1 MLHYLAIPESFACF
15 PLSNPLHESF
25 AMRTNHSSTRSL
37 ALAEFRRITAIPAG
51 ASIEAAFEMAVD
63 TVLANGNHAAAEMLY
78 SRFAAVCESRTIR
91 EESSQRE
98 AVAYAEAVA
107 DNYSSGEPRPAV
119 LGRELLQSAPAWEN
133 LLRRAKPY
141 HAPHGPALRNTYASE
156 VVAPTAR
163 QQAARAEFAIRAAE
177 FGAKHRKYA
186 SDAARTAV
194 AHTKERDAART
205 AGLSIRAYRA
215 TRKQPA

>member
-1 MLHYLAIPESFACF
+1 
-15 PLSNPLHESF
+15 F

-37 ALAEFRRITAIPAG
+37 ALAEFRRVATIPAG

-63 TVLANGNHAAAEMLY
+63 TVLANGNHAAAELLY

-98 AVAYAEAVA
+98 AVAYAEAIA
-107 DNYSSGEPRPAV
+107 DNYSSGEPQPAV
-119 LGRELLQSAPAWEN
+119 IGRELLQSAPAWEH

-141 HAPHGPALRNTYASE
+141 HALHYPVLRNTYVSE
-156 VVAPTAR
+156 VCTPTNR
-163 QQAARAEFAIRAAE
+163 QQAARAEFASHAAE
-177 FGAKHRKYA
+177 LGRLHRKHA
-186 SDAARTAV
+186 SDSARSAI
-194 AHTKERDAART
+194 AHTKERDAANA

-215 TRKQPA
+215 SKQPA